1 MKIDSAIRYTI
12 KQFINDFIS
21 EYGLF
26 THRAMEKYSKRN
38 GNPYGTELYV
48 NNYYLPFNV
57 NYGATKVCLL
67 FNNCEYVF
75 KLPLYNNLEKHEE
88 ARITKQAVIKNK
100 NGAYPVFST
109 EDDYCK
115 IEADNFAEAEVR
127 GLDPYFA
134 AEYKVMNY
142 HGMPIYAQER
152 ISITYYDSDRYDE
165 PVDDDYWGEIE
176 YVINNLGA
184 TREMCELADNE
195 AFVEDLCE
203 YSGADFED
211 LLNFIAEFSITD
223 LHDENVGY
231 DKNGCPKLIDYS
243 GFHSRI

>member
-1 MKIDSAIRYTI
+1 MLLTI
-12 KQFINDFIS
+12 IFLS
-21 EYGLF
+21 
-26 THRAMEKYSKRN
+26 
-38 GNPYGTELYV
+38 
-48 NNYYLPFNV
+48 
-57 NYGATKVCLL
+57 
-67 FNNCEYVF
+67 
-75 KLPLYNNLEKHEE
+75 
-88 ARITKQAVIKNK
+88 K
-100 NGAYPVFST
+100 NGAYPTFAK

-115 IEADNFAEAEVR
+115 IEADNFAEAEAR
-127 GLDPYFA
+127 GLDLYFA

-176 YVINNLGA
+176 YTINNLGA
-184 TREMCELADNE
+184 TKEMCELADNG
-195 AFVEDLCE
+195 AFVEDLYE

-231 DKNGCPKLIDYS
+231 DEQGCPKLIDYS
-243 GFHSRI
+243 GFHSRM